1 MVDGYAVGAGSNL
14 ALCCDLIV
22 ASDRAKFGELFCKIG
37 LAVDGGGTWLLPRVV
52 GMARAKEL
60 VLTGDVLDAAE
71 AARIGLVN
79 RVVPAAELAAAT
91 RALAEKIA
99 AGPPLALRLDKQ
111 LLNRAATSDLAVA
124 LEAEAFAQG
133 LASPPRT
140 TPKGSPRSSTSARR
154 DSAGADVNRIVGTGM
169 AVPPCVV
176 DNHLLARC
184 MATSDEWIVQ
194 RTGIRE
200 RRVSPDTYRMLQ
212 RLAEAPDKTAFMKSV
227 FADGLD
233 GKIDST
239 LTVSDLGVEAAE
251 MALTSAGI
259 TAREVDCLVAS
270 STLPDYAYPHTGCV
284 IQGRLG
290 LTATPAISL
299 QQGCAGFVYALA
311 IADQM
316 MRGGMYQQVL
326 VIGAELLS
334 STIEAVGAG
343 LGIPAGRLYN
353 NVERYGNT
361 AAASVPIALHEV
373 VRAGLVKDGD
383 LVLLA
388 AFGTGFSWGATLVRW

>member
-1 MVDGYAVGAGSNL
+1 
-14 ALCCDLIV
+14 
-22 ASDRAKFGELFCKIG
+22 
-37 LAVDGGGTWLLPRVV
+37 
-52 GMARAKEL
+52 
-60 VLTGDVLDAAE
+60 
-71 AARIGLVN
+71 
-79 RVVPAAELAAAT
+79 
-91 RALAEKIA
+91 
-99 AGPPLALRLDKQ
+99 
-111 LLNRAATSDLAVA
+111 
-124 LEAEAFAQG
+124 
-133 LASPPRT
+133 
-140 TPKGSPRSSTSARR
+140 
-154 DSAGADVNRIVGTGM
+154 VNRIVGTGM

-316 MRGGMYQQVL
+316 MRGGMYRQVL

-334 STIEAVGAG
+334 SAFDYTDLGRDMAVLFADGAGACVLRAEPGPRGVLSSHLHTDGTTLDGLSGELWGSSTFPPVSKRKIDEDRARPRMNGRQVFVQAVRHFKEVVLECLAANGIGVGDVDRFVFHQANLRIIEAVGAG
-343 LGIPAGRLYN
+343 LGIPAERLYN

-373 VRAGLVKDGD
+373 VRARLVKDGD

>member
-1 MVDGYAVGAGSNL
+1 
-14 ALCCDLIV
+14 
-22 ASDRAKFGELFCKIG
+22 
-37 LAVDGGGTWLLPRVV
+37 
-52 GMARAKEL
+52 
-60 VLTGDVLDAAE
+60 
-71 AARIGLVN
+71 
-79 RVVPAAELAAAT
+79 
-91 RALAEKIA
+91 
-99 AGPPLALRLDKQ
+99 
-111 LLNRAATSDLAVA
+111 
-124 LEAEAFAQG
+124 
-133 LASPPRT
+133 
-140 TPKGSPRSSTSARR
+140 
-154 DSAGADVNRIVGTGM
+154 VNRIVGTGM

-334 STIEAVGAG
+334 SAFDYTDLGRDMAVLFADGAGACVLRAEPGPRGVLSSHLHTDGTTLDGLSGELWGSSTFPPVSKRKIDEDRARPRMNGRQVFVQAVRHFKEVVLECLTANGIGVGDVDRFVFHQANLRIIEAVGAG